1 MAGLQIDTWY
11 LSMPPITRAFMTACV
26 ATSVFEFLGV
36 VGIMDLYLN
45 FTLVTE
51 RYEVRGLIFS
61 YTWPRSNQLP
71 LVQAVEIEFPK
82 TDTFV
87 VCLSQLWRL
96 VTAFVYMGQLGLP
109 FILKMYF
116 AYVQHPHKA

>member
-51 RYEVRGLIFS
+51 RYEVR
-61 YTWPRSNQLP
+61 
-71 LVQAVEIEFPK
+71 
-82 TDTFV
+82 
-87 VCLSQLWRL
+87 
-96 VTAFVYMGQLGLP
+96 
-109 FILKMYF
+109 
-116 AYVQHPHKA
+116 